1 LGYIKSA
8 MQSLRVSSPQK
19 PYIIE
24 SCLRMTRNKIIGI
37 VVSVV
42 VVMLTVTM
50 IHIAYAQTTYSNATE
65 TITSGFKAG
74 IAAQTLNYQ
83 ESHSGVANNIT
94 IGNNATCPPHV
105 PELWCS
111 GYIAGYTEE

>member
-1 LGYIKSA
+1 
-8 MQSLRVSSPQK
+8 
-19 PYIIE
+19 
-24 SCLRMTRNKIIGI
+24 MTRNKIIGI

-42 VVMLTVTM
+42 VVMVALTMV
-50 IHIAYAQTTYSNATE
+50 HIAYAQTTYSNATE

-74 IAAQTLNYQ
+74 IAAQNLNYQ

-94 IGNNATCPPHV
+94 VGNNATCPPHV

-111 GYIAGYTEE
+111 GYIAGYTEEWAWIYWHLKLP

>member
-1 LGYIKSA
+1 
-8 MQSLRVSSPQK
+8 
-19 PYIIE
+19 
-24 SCLRMTRNKIIGI
+24 MTRNKIIGI

-42 VVMLTVTM
+42 VVLVGLTVV
-50 IHIAYAQTTYSNATE
+50 HIAYAQTPYSNATE

-74 IAAQTLNYQ
+74 IAAQNLNYE

-94 IGNNATCPPHV
+94 VSNNATCPPHV

-111 GYIAGYTEE
+111 GYIAGYTEEWAVTH